1 VARCRC
7 SKHGAECGRPTG
19 CVLLAVT
26 VFARNLL
33 CSSRVQSANCAVC
46 RLQIAQKAPSNSLWS
61 AVCGPGAASY
71 PQFVVVLGLASL
83 CAYLLARPDKG
94 RCCIVSV
101 SSAHCSS
108 SNLHSSLL
116 LTTLS
121 LETLEP
127 RSTHSRLAL
136 LLHACPPAGLVT
148 HCLSTTVELAVRPP
162 PSRES
167 PACIPLRLP
176 FQIRSACL
184 QLLTCCA
191 DILIEGLAG
200 ISPSLALRTGLG

>member
-19 CVLLAVT
+19 CVLAVA

-33 CSSRVQSANCAVC
+33 CSSRVQSADCAVC
-46 RLQIAQKAPSNSLWS
+46 RLPRKPPLTLCGLRCSLLS
-61 AVCGPGAASY
+61 PIRRRA
-71 PQFVVVLGLASL
+71 GLASL

-94 RCCIVSV
+94 LCCIVSV
-101 SSAHCSS
+101 SYAHCSS

-127 RSTHSRLAL
+127 HSTHSRLAL
-136 LLHACPPAGLVT
+136 LLHACPPTGLVT
-148 HCLSTTVELAVRPP
+148 ASPP
-162 PSRES
+162 P
-167 PACIPLRLP
+167 
-176 FQIRSACL
+176 
-184 QLLTCCA
+184 
-191 DILIEGLAG
+191 
-200 ISPSLALRTGLG
+200 